1 MKKPLL
7 IAALALAI
15 CATASASTPGD
26 ATPVIAAERAFAADA
41 AREGWTAAFRVY
53 AAADATQLS
62 PGPVNAQE
70 NLRTIEGN
78 GSTNLAWGPAWA
90 GMSRDG
96 QLGFTTGPYWSRA
109 RDGVIGQYF
118 TVWRKQAD
126 GSWKWI
132 FDGGTD
138 GGASVRTSETDAVP
152 AMGVGARVSPRRD
165 ALDAVQ
171 SRELAIIHDGAN
183 AAEALGRALAS
194 DAHVNRAGAVPA
206 IGAEAGR
213 TLIAQSHALD
223 FGRQLVLEASDTGDL
238 AFTLGE
244 ARWEENGAERH
255 GYYARI
261 WRNGLDGWH
270 VVFDEIVPVPPTG
283 GG

>member
-1 MKKPLL
+1 MKKQFL
-7 IAALALAI
+7 IAALALAA
-15 CATASASTPGD
+15 CAATSASAPGD

-41 AREGWTAAFRVY
+41 AREGWTAAFRDY
-53 AAADATQLS
+53 AAADAKQLS
-62 PGPVNAQE
+62 PGPVNAQQ
-70 NLRTIEGN
+70 NLATIQGN

-96 QLGFTTGPYWSRA
+96 QLGFTTGPYWSRT
-109 RDGVIGQYF
+109 RDGVLGQYF

-126 GSWKWI
+126 GTWKWI

-138 GGASVRTSETDAVP
+138 GGASVRTTETDAV
-152 AMGVGARVSPRRD
+152 ATMGVAARAAPHRD
-165 ALDAVQ
+165 ALIAVQ
-171 SRELAIIHDGAN
+171 TRELAIIHGGAN

-194 DAHVNRAGAVPA
+194 DAHVNRDGAPPA

-213 TLIAQSHALD
+213 SLIAQAHALD
-223 FGRQLVLEASDTGDL
+223 FARQLMLEASDTGDL

-261 WRNGLDGWH
+261 WRNGLDGWR
-270 VVFDEIVPVPPTG
+270 VVFDEIVPIPPTG
-283 GG
+283 G